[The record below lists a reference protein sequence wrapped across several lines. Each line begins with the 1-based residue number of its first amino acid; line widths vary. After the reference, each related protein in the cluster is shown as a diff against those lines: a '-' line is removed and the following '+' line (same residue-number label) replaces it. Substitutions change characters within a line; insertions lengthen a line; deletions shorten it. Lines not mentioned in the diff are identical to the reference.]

1 MRRSRDDI
9 DLSFRVGAGS
19 IGLFAGGAFGLC
31 LAFALMA
38 AGLAYVDLAMPVL
51 GGALA
56 GAVSGLLMPRDTM
69 DAVESLLHFLFG
81 YVLERTDLID
91 AHAPRHLRLAFLFG
105 SMTALLTYLL
115 MG

>member
-1 MRRSRDDI
+1 MRPSRGGI
-9 DLSFRVGAGS
+9 DLSYRIGAGS
-19 IGLFAGGAFGLC
+19 VGMFAGGAFGLC
-31 LAFALMA
+31 LAVALMA
-38 AGLAYVDLAMPVL
+38 AGLASVDLVMAVL

-56 GAVSGLLMPRDTM
+56 GAVSGLLMPSDTM

-81 YVLERTDLID
+81 YVLERPDLID

-105 SMTALLTYLL
+105 SLTALLTYLL

>member
-31 LAFALMA
+31 MAFALMA
-38 AGLAYVDLAMPVL
+38 AGLTNADLAMPVL
-51 GGALA
+51 GGTLA
-56 GAVSGLLMPRDTM
+56 GAVSGLLMPSDTM

-81 YVLERTDLID
+81 YVLERPDLID

-105 SMTALLTYLL
+105 SLTALLTYLL